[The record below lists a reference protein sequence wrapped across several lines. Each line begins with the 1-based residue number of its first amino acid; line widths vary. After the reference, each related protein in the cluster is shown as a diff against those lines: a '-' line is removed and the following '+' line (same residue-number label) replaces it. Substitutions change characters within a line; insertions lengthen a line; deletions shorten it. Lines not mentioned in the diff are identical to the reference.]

1 MEYGLLVK
9 NVFLWLD
16 KDGEEVR
23 NILMKKLRK
32 DDIHVSLIKSEIEW
46 RTYKD
51 DKSFLL
57 TDNEKYLDLA
67 ISNKMAAAFYWNLE
81 RGPCPATKSKW
92 IIEGANEI
100 NGMFLDRLF
109 RRKHKIPWV
118 IRETKRCIIR
128 EIVLEDVPLLY
139 NIYEGEGI
147 TEFMEPLFENM
158 EDEIAYTKAYIE
170 SMYEFYQYG
179 MWIVEKKEGGEVIG
193 RVGLEHREGYEE
205 LELGYIIGRE
215 YERKGYGR
223 EACRAAIQYAKE
235 ELECKALHCFIME
248 ENIPS
253 IKLCESLGFHYLE
266 NVYIEQGKK
275 KEKMKRFY
283 LDICREEKE

>member
-9 NVFLWLD
+9 KILLWLD
-16 KDGEEVR
+16 KDGEEVK
-23 NILMKKLRK
+23 NILRKTLRK
-32 DDIHVSLIKSEIEW
+32 DGIQVILIKNEMEW
-46 RTYKD
+46 RTNNGD
-51 DKSFLL
+51 NSFLL
-57 TDNEKYLDLA
+57 TDNEEYIDLA
-67 ISNKMAAAFYWNLE
+67 MSSKTAAAFYWNPE
-81 RGPCPATKSKW
+81 RGPCPSTKSKW
-92 IIEGANEI
+92 IMEGVKES
-100 NGMFLDRLF
+100 NGMFFDRLY
-109 RRKHKIPWV
+109 RRKHKLPWI

-139 NIYEGEGI
+139 KMYEGEGI
-147 TEFMEPLFENM
+147 TDFMEPLFENV
-158 EDEIAYTKAYIE
+158 EDEVAYTKAYIE

-179 MWIVEKKEGGEVIG
+179 MWIVEKKEGREVIG

-215 YERKGYGR
+215 YERKGFGR
-223 EACRAAIQYAKE
+223 EACRAAIQYARE
-235 ELECKALHCFIME
+235 ELECKALQCFIME

-283 LDICREEKE
+283 LDICGERQK